1 MKPLRWYDH
10 ISINLFWL
18 GLNIRNTA
26 LGSVFM
32 PYLVDL
38 FVRPE
43 IRNTALGSMRTAG
56 LIVALLVQPAMGLL
70 SDRSTS
76 RFGRRRPFIF
86 IGVLFDLVFLAA
98 VGFSR
103 SYWALFGAVLLLQV
117 SSNVSHGPLQ
127 GLIPDL
133 VPEKLRGRASGV
145 KAFFEL
151 VPLVLIAFTVAKLV
165 ADRQLGWAIVLT
177 GVGLL
182 ATMLLTLVLVKE
194 EPLREKPAG
203 SISGPMMRVLG
214 VLAGILAGG
223 AAGFVAGGIVGGLV
237 ALPAWALAGEGAAKV
252 LGFGVGGLVA
262 MVVAVVVGVWGGA
275 LATLGQDARRHSP
288 FTWWI
293 VNRLLFLAA
302 ATSIQGFAPYFLMSA
317 FGLNREA
324 AIDLNASLML
334 VVGLL
339 TLLAAL
345 PGGWLADRLGSRRLT
360 GISGLIATGGTGL
373 LLITVLVPNLTL
385 MYVAGSVIGLGAGL
399 FMTTNWALGTELA
412 PREESG
418 RYLGISNLAGAG
430 AGMIGAGIGGPVA
443 DLISGVRPGLGYFA
457 IFAAYAVLFLLST
470 VSLARV
476 RVPAPGA
483 SAPGT
488 GNPEKG
494 LSGAG

>member
-1 MKPLRWYDH
+1 MKPLRWHDH

-26 LGSVFM
+26 VGSVFM

-56 LIVALLVQPAMGLL
+56 LIIALLVQPAMGLL

-86 IGVLFDLVFLAA
+86 VGVLFDMLFLAA
-98 VGFSR
+98 VGLSR
-103 SYWALFGAVLLLQV
+103 SYWALFGAVLLLQF

-133 VPEKLRGRASGV
+133 VPENQRGRSSGV
-145 KAFFEL
+145 KALFEL
-151 VPLVLIAFTVAKLV
+151 LPLVLIAFTVAKLV
-165 ADRQLGWAIVLT
+165 EDRQVGMAIVLT
-177 GVGLL
+177 GGATLL
-182 ATMLLTLVLVKE
+182 TMLLTIFLVKE
-194 EPLREKPAG
+194 QPLREKPAG
-203 SISGPMMRVLG
+203 SISGPMARVIG

-223 AAGFVAGGIVGGLV
+223 VAGLAAGGIVGGV
-237 ALPAWALAGEGAAKV
+237 FALPAWALAGEGAAKA
-252 LGFGVGGLVA
+252 LGFGVGGIVA
-262 MVVAVVVGVWGGA
+262 MVVAVVVGVWAGS
-275 LATLGQDARRHSP
+275 LAALGQDARRNAP

-317 FGLNREA
+317 FGLSREA
-324 AIDLNASLML
+324 AIGLNANLML
-334 VVGLL
+334 VVGML

-345 PGGWLADRLGSRRLT
+345 PGGWLADRIGSRRLT
-360 GISGLIATGGTGL
+360 GIAGLIAMTGTIL
-373 LLITVLVPNLTL
+373 LLITSLLPTLTL
-385 MYVAGSVIGLGAGL
+385 MYLAGSVIGIGAGL

-470 VSLARV
+470 LTLAKV
-476 RVPAPGA
+476 RAIRQEA
-483 SAPGT
+483 ALAAKSA
-488 GNPEKG
+488 E
-494 LSGAG
+494 

>member
-1 MKPLRWYDH
+1 MKPLRWHDH

-38 FVRPE
+38 TVRPE
-43 IRNTALGSMRTAG
+43 IRNTALGAMRTAG

-76 RFGRRRPFIF
+76 RFGRRRPFIV
-86 IGVLFDLVFLAA
+86 IGVVFDLLFLAA
-98 VGFSR
+98 VGISR

-117 SSNVSHGPLQ
+117 SSNISHGPLQ

-133 VPEKLRGRASGV
+133 VPESQRGRSSGV
-145 KAFFEL
+145 KALFEL
-151 VPLVLIAFTVAKLV
+151 LPLVLIAFTVAKLV
-165 ADRQLGWAIVLT
+165 ADRQTGLAIILT
-177 GVGLL
+177 GAALL
-182 ATMLLTLVLVKE
+182 VTMLITIVVVKE
-194 EPLREKPAG
+194 QPLQERPAG
-203 SISGPMMRVLG
+203 SLSGPMARVLG

-223 AAGFVAGGIVGGLV
+223 AAGLVAGGIVGGLF
-237 ALPAWALAGEGAAKV
+237 ALPAWAIAGRGAATA

-275 LATLGQDARRHSP
+275 LATLGQDARRNAP

-317 FGLNREA
+317 FGLSREA
-324 AIDLNASLML
+324 AIDLNANLML
-334 VVGLL
+334 AVGLL

-360 GISGLIATGGTGL
+360 GIAGLIATSGTVL

-385 MYVAGSVIGLGAGL
+385 MYLAGSVIGIGAGL

-470 VSLARV
+470 VSLLK
-476 RVPAPGA
+476 VPALRRTTLESSPA
-483 SAPGT
+483 PQSA
-488 GNPEKG
+488 
-494 LSGAG
+494 